1 MTNED
6 AKRIFDEAT
15 ALMGPEP
22 ASALALLD
30 ELDAARPNSRQVM
43 LNRGLCLVRLGR
55 LEEAQECHARLRGKV
70 DEDKLAELEAS
81 IGAKRMQMNA
91 APSQETSRSSV
102 PVPAATNASENVLI
116 VESTFPVST
125 TEATVTGHME
135 SGLFHTGDMVTITS
149 EAGMPLLAPIRRIG
163 TADAP
168 LKLVRAGQRTVLL
181 LEVEPHHIRPGG
193 RIVSRVAEDAYAKT
207 MVVGANSEAEVAQ
220 EELSPEILRVERDIK
235 GGNFETAIEAISSYL
250 SSHPNS
256 RTAHRL
262 KARIHLEGPE
272 NIRDKAKALE
282 HVRRAYELGGAED
295 PAVIDTLAWAMGEN
309 GEGEHGL
316 RFLERQA
323 GMTTD
328 PRASAALAKR
338 ITDFRERFNL
348 GHLWEFSDS
357 YGEVLFETRNLA
369 DAARALKNNTV
380 PRTGKVRQD
389 RVGEWREIEQAL
401 ASDHPE
407 IAAIFAQPA
416 AGGGLPLPALIA
428 AAVLVIAAIAGY
440 FLLS

>member
-1 MTNED
+1 MRRWTVLLTLLLL
-6 AKRIFDEAT
+6 T
-15 ALMGPEP
+15 ACAPRGDDP
-22 ASALALLD
+22 LAR
-30 ELDAARPNSRQVM
+30 ELGG
-43 LNRGLCLVRLGR
+43 LRGQLIVPVGAGYIRNGVGTTIRLKDGR
-55 LEEAQECHARLRGKV
+55 LYHLV
-70 DEDKLAELEAS
+70 
-81 IGAKRMQMNA
+81 
-91 APSQETSRSSV
+91 SRHRRKAGV
-102 PVPAATNASENVLI
+102 
-116 VESTFPVST
+116 FPD
-125 TEATVTGHME
+125 HWP
-135 SGLFHTGDMVTITS
+135 GDVVTITS

-168 LKLVRAGQRTVLL
+168 LKLVRSGQRAVLL

-207 MVVGANSEAEVAQ
+207 MVVGANNEAEVAQ

-235 GGNFETAIEAISSYL
+235 AGNVESAIEAISSYL
-250 SSHPNS
+250 STHPNS

-262 KARIHLEGPE
+262 KARAYLEGPE
-272 NIRDKAKALE
+272 HLRDKAKALE

-348 GHLWEFSDS
+348 GHLWEFSDA
-357 YGEVLFETRNLA
+357 YGDVLFETRNLA
-369 DAARALKNNTV
+369 EAARALKNNTV

-389 RVGEWREIEQAL
+389 RVGEWRDIEQTL
-401 ASDHPE
+401 APDHPE
-407 IAAIFAQPA
+407 IAAIYAKTA
-416 AGGGLPLPALIA
+416 TGGGVPVPALIA
-428 AAVLVIAAIAGY
+428 VAVLVIAAIAGY
-440 FLLS
+440 FLLR